1 MNERNRKKNLIAMI
15 GKHGTPP
22 PAIMSE
28 RKRIVDAQVA
38 RVAALPSHSTYSYYA
53 MIALD
58 AYNYGMMQGKR
69 IERGRRNT
77 GAHRPCA

>member
-1 MNERNRKKNLIAMI
+1 MNERNRKKSLIAMI

-22 PAIMSE
+22 PAIMAE
-28 RKRIVDAQVA
+28 LKRIVDAQVA
-38 RVAALPSHSTYSYYA
+38 RVAALPSHSTYRYYA

-69 IERGRRNT
+69 MERERRKRK
-77 GAHRPCA
+77 ASCDR